1 MQSLLQLLTSARSR
15 KAATDAAYM
24 NERGCVLMKLEFQT
38 QMAGQRWPMG
48 QRVPTPESGTG
59 VQMQGQRDG

>member
-38 QMAGQRWPMG
+38 QMAGQRWPVG
-48 QRVPTPESGTG
+48 QSVPTPESGT
-59 VQMQGQRDG
+59 